1 MEGSDY
7 QDSHFNHG
15 SPVGRTS
22 AQSAPHGT
30 EEVMI
35 TFHSDGENRYRLER
49 SDGRDIGWIRG
60 RVIGFGG
67 IRTEGQAIGAVR
79 CGVPVFDASLRRHY
93 FGWPTRAT
101 DGAEFRLVHDGA
113 YEWVSMGVQPL
124 ARLYRP
130 EARRSH
136 GDFAIEF
143 VLPSYA
149 SEGVAIS
156 VAQTLGAAIQAYL
169 ATTNR
174 ARSSTRA
181 TARDLARTNA

>member
-1 MEGSDY
+1 
-7 QDSHFNHG
+7 
-15 SPVGRTS
+15 
-22 AQSAPHGT
+22 
-30 EEVMI
+30 MI

-49 SDGRDIGWIRG
+49 SDGRDIGWIHG

-79 CGVPVFDASLRRHY
+79 CAIPVFDAALRRHY
-93 FGWPTRAT
+93 FGWPTRVT
-101 DGAEFRLVHDGA
+101 DGTAFRLVHDGA
-113 YEWVSMGVQPL
+113 YEWVSAGVQPL

-130 EARRSH
+130 QARRSH

-156 VAQTLGAAIQAYL
+156 VAQTLGAAIQAHL
-169 ATTNR
+169 ATTSKV
-174 ARSSTRA
+174 RSSTRA
-181 TARDLARTNA
+181 TVLDTAGTNA